1 MFRSTIQRL
10 ASDSGKRL
18 ASHRLAHTTS
28 HMSFAAKLLPHRVP
42 KNRNGPERDP
52 STLSNYEHF
61 SPVNTAV
68 SLKVNWADRKLAG
81 SVVYTL
87 ATSDS
92 PSELVLDTSYLDV
105 QAVLVN
111 GAQADFAVGARH
123 PIFGSPLTIALPADA
138 PRDLAV
144 EIKYSTTDKCTA
156 LQWLTPEQTAG
167 KKAPYFFSQCQA
179 IHARSVMP
187 SFDTPSVKSTYDI
200 VVESDHPVVAS
211 GLPIKS
217 DNKSLFT
224 FRQKVPIPAYLFALA
239 GGDLDS
245 APIGPRSDVYSEP
258 CNLHKCQYEFEA
270 DTERFIEAAEGIV
283 FPYEW
288 EKYDVLV
295 LPPSF
300 PYGGM
305 ENPNITFA
313 TPTLVSGDRQNVDV
327 IAHELAHSWSGNLV
341 TNCSWE
347 HFWLNEGWTVYLERR
362 IVGAL
367 EGEQNRHF
375 SAIIGWN
382 ALEESVKLMSKDPVQ
397 KTYTQLVVDLKPNG
411 GADPDDAFSSV
422 PYEKGSTFL
431 FFLET
436 DVAGSKEKFDPF
448 VKHYFTTFRY
458 KSVDTYQFI
467 DCLFDFYTN
476 VQPDETIVA
485 KLNAIDWDQT
495 LFSAGLPNKP
505 NFDTTLADECYSLAS
520 KWRHATSASDFS
532 ASDIASFNSS
542 QTVVFLITLIEYEG
556 KDGFTWASKSDL
568 VSKMGDIYSLATSSN
583 PEVIAKWYGI
593 SILGKLSPEY
603 QKLADWLG
611 TVGRMKYVRPGY
623 RALKSVDPALARSTF
638 AKNKDFYHP
647 ICRDMVAKDLQ

>member
-1 MFRSTIQRL
+1 MFSLRALSGVVTRSLVRAPHRRTM
-10 ASDSGKRL
+10 
-18 ASHRLAHTTS
+18 SH
-28 HMSFAAKLLPHRVP
+28 AARLLPHRVP
-42 KNRNGPERDP
+42 QKKGPERDP

-61 SPVNTAV
+61 KPTNTTV
-68 SLKVNWADRKLAG
+68 CLKVDWTDQKLAG
-81 SVVYTL
+81 SVTYDLTVEN
-87 ATSDS
+87 S
-92 PSELVLDTSYLDV
+92 PKNLVLDTSYLDIQEV
-105 QAVLVN
+105 QVN
-111 GAQADFAVGARH
+111 GHKADFSIGERH
-123 PIFGSPLTIALPADA
+123 NIFGSPLTITLPPNSGDKLQVKIA
-138 PRDLAV
+138 
-144 EIKYSTTDKCTA
+144 YSTTPSCTA

-187 SFDTPSVKSTYDI
+187 AFDTPSVKSTFDI
-200 VVESDHPVVAS
+200 EIESDHPVVAS

-217 DNKSLFT
+217 SNDTGKFV

-239 GGDLDS
+239 GGGLDS

-258 CNLHKCQYEFEA
+258 CDLHKCQYEFEA
-270 DTERFIEAAEGIV
+270 DTEKFINAAENIV

-367 EGEQNRHF
+367 EGEQQRHF

-382 ALEESVKLMSKDPVQ
+382 ALEESVKLMSRDPVQ
-397 KTYTQLVVDLKPNG
+397 ESYTQLVVDLKPNG

-436 DVAGSKEKFDPF
+436 EIGQAKFDPF
-448 VKHYFTTFRY
+448 VKHYFKHFRY
-458 KSVDTYQFI
+458 KSLDTYQFI
-467 DCLFDFYTN
+467 DCLFDFYANDKEVT
-476 VQPDETIVA
+476 D
-485 KLNAIDWDQT
+485 KLNAIDWEKT
-495 LFSAGLPNKP
+495 LFAPGLPNKP
-505 NFDTTLADECYSLAS
+505 KFDTTLADECYSLAS
-520 KWRHATSASDFS
+520 RWKDASDASAFS
-532 ASDIASFNSS
+532 AKDIASFNSS
-542 QTVVFLITLIEYEG
+542 QMVVFLITLSEYEG
-556 KDGFTWASKSDL
+556 KDGFSWANKKELISN
-568 VSKMGDIYSLATSSN
+568 MGDIYSLANSSN
-583 PEVIAKWYGI
+583 PEVIAKWY
-593 SILGKLSPEY
+593 SIAILAKVESEY
-603 QKLADWLG
+603 PKLADWLA
-611 TVGRMKYVRPGY
+611 TVGRMKFVRPGY
-623 RALKSVDPALARSTF
+623 RALNSVDPKLAKETF
-638 AKNKDFYHP
+638 EKNKDFYHP
-647 ICRDMVAKDLQ
+647 ICRDMVSKDLQ

>member
-1 MFRSTIQRL
+1 MFNLRAL
-10 ASDSGKRL
+10 SGVAHRFL
-18 ASHRLAHTTS
+18 TRQPHLRTMSH
-28 HMSFAAKLLPHRVP
+28 AARLLPNRVP
-42 KNRNGPERDP
+42 HKKGPERDP

-61 SPVNTAV
+61 KPTNTSVN
-68 SLKVNWADRKLAG
+68 LKVHWADQKLAG
-81 SVVYTL
+81 SVTYDLTV
-87 ATSDS
+87 DGN
-92 PSELVLDTSYLDV
+92 PDKLVLDTSYLDI
-105 QAVLVN
+105 QEILVN
-111 GAQADFAVGARH
+111 GHKADFSIGDRH
-123 PIFGSPLTIALPADA
+123 PIFGSPLTITLPATTNA
-138 PRDLAV
+138 PNIQVKISYA
-144 EIKYSTTDKCTA
+144 TTPSCTA

-187 SFDTPSVKSTYDI
+187 AFDTPSVKSTFDI
-200 VVESDHPVVAS
+200 EIESEHPVVAS

-217 DNKSLFT
+217 GSDANKFV

-258 CNLHKCQYEFEA
+258 CDLHKCQYEFEA
-270 DTERFIEAAEGIV
+270 DTEKFINAAEKIV

-367 EGEQNRHF
+367 EGEQQRHF

-382 ALEESVKLMSKDPVQ
+382 ALEESVKLMSRDPVQ
-397 KTYTQLVVDLKPNG
+397 ESYTQLVVDLKPNG

-431 FFLET
+431 FHLET
-436 DVAGSKEKFDPF
+436 LIGQAKFDPF
-448 VKHYFTTFRY
+448 VKHYFMHFRY
-458 KSVDTYQFI
+458 QSLDTYQFI
-467 DCLFDFYTN
+467 DCLFDFYANDKEVT
-476 VQPDETIVA
+476 D
-485 KLNAIDWDQT
+485 KLNALDWEKT
-495 LFSAGLPNKP
+495 LFAPGLPTKP
-505 NFDTTLADECYSLAS
+505 QFDTTLADECYSLAS
-520 KWRHATSASDFS
+520 RWKDASDASAFS
-532 ASDIASFNSS
+532 AQDIASFNSS
-542 QTVVFLITLIEYEG
+542 QMVVFLITLSEYEG
-556 KDGFTWASKSDL
+556 KNGFSWANKKELISQ
-568 VSKMGDIYSLATSSN
+568 MGDIYSLANSSN
-583 PEVIAKWYGI
+583 PEVIAKWY
-593 SILGKLSPEY
+593 SIAILAKVESEY
-603 QKLADWLG
+603 PKLADWLAA
-611 TVGRMKYVRPGY
+611 VGRMKFVRPGY
-623 RALKSVDPALARSTF
+623 RALNSVDPKLAKETF
-638 AKNKDFYHP
+638 EKNKDFYHP

>member
-1 MFRSTIQRL
+1 M
-10 ASDSGKRL
+10 
-18 ASHRLAHTTS
+18 SH
-28 HMSFAAKLLPHRVP
+28 AARLLPNRVP
-42 KNRNGPERDP
+42 SKNGPERDP

-61 SPVNTAV
+61 KPQNTAV
-68 SLKVNWADRKLAG
+68 SLKVHWADQKLAG
-81 SVVYTL
+81 SVTYDLDVSGNPET
-87 ATSDS
+87 
-92 PSELVLDTSYLDV
+92 LVLDTSYLDI
-105 QAVLVN
+105 QEVLVN
-111 GAQADFAVGARH
+111 NVKADFSVGDRH
-123 PIFGSPLTIALPADA
+123 DIFGSPLTITLP
-138 PRDLAV
+138 PSSGTHLNV
-144 EIKYSTTDKCTA
+144 KINYSTTPSCTA

-187 SFDTPSVKSTYDI
+187 AFDTPSVKSTFDI
-200 VVESDHPVVAS
+200 EIESEHPVVAS
-211 GLPIKS
+211 GLPIKGS
-217 DNKSLFT
+217 EVGKFV

-258 CNLHKCQYEFEA
+258 CDLHKCQYEFEA
-270 DTERFIEAAEGIV
+270 DTEKFINAAENIV

-367 EGEQNRHF
+367 EGEQQRHF

-382 ALEESVKLMSKDPVQ
+382 ALEESVKLMSRDPVQ
-397 KTYTQLVVDLKPNG
+397 ESYTQLVVDLKPNG

-431 FFLET
+431 FHLET
-436 DVAGSKEKFDPF
+436 DIGRAKFDPF
-448 VKHYFTTFRY
+448 VKHYFKHFRY
-458 KSVDTYQFI
+458 KSLDTYQFI
-467 DCLFDFYTN
+467 DCLFDFYAGDQEVT
-476 VQPDETIVA
+476 D
-485 KLNAIDWDQT
+485 KLNAIDWETT
-495 LFSAGLPNKP
+495 LFAPGLPVKP
-505 NFDTTLADECYSLAS
+505 KFDTTLADECYSLAGRW
-520 KWRHATSASDFS
+520 KNASDVSGFS
-532 ASDIASFNSS
+532 AADIASFNSS

-556 KDGFTWASKSDL
+556 KDGFSWANKQEL
-568 VSKMGDIYSLATSSN
+568 IQQMGDLYSLANSSN
-583 PEVIAKWYGI
+583 PEVIAKWFGI
-593 SILGKLSPEY
+593 AILAKVQSEY
-603 QKLADWLG
+603 LKLAEWLS
-611 TVGRMKYVRPGY
+611 TVGRMKFVRPGY
-623 RALKSVDPALARSTF
+623 RALNSVDPKLAKEAF
-638 AKNKDFYHP
+638 EKNKDFYHP

>member
-1 MFRSTIQRL
+1 M
-10 ASDSGKRL
+10 
-18 ASHRLAHTTS
+18 SH
-28 HMSFAAKLLPHRVP
+28 AARLLPNRVP
-42 KNRNGPERDP
+42 SQREGPERDP

-61 SPVNTAV
+61 KPSNTAV
-68 SLKVNWADRKLAG
+68 ALQVNWGAQKLAG
-81 SVVYTL
+81 SVTYDL
-87 ATSDS
+87 AVSGNPDK
-92 PSELVLDTSYLDV
+92 LVLDTSYLDIQEV
-105 QAVLVN
+105 QVN
-111 GAQADFAVGARH
+111 GHKADFSIGERH
-123 PIFGSPLTIALPADA
+123 SIFGSPLTIALPSNVGDKIQVKISYA
-138 PRDLAV
+138 
-144 EIKYSTTDKCTA
+144 TTPSCTA

-187 SFDTPSVKSTYDI
+187 AFDTPSVKSTFDI
-200 VVESDHPVVAS
+200 EIESEHPVVAS
-211 GLPIKS
+211 GLPIKGQPG
-217 DNKSLFT
+217 KYV

-258 CNLHKCQYEFEA
+258 CDLHKCQYEFEA
-270 DTERFIEAAEGIV
+270 DTEKFINAAEKIV

-367 EGEQNRHF
+367 EGEQQRHF

-382 ALEESVKLMSKDPVQ
+382 ALEESVKLMSRDPVQ
-397 KTYTQLVVDLKPNG
+397 ESYTQLVVDLKPNG

-436 DVAGSKEKFDPF
+436 EIGQAKFDPF
-448 VKHYFTTFRY
+448 VKHYFKHFRY
-458 KSVDTYQFI
+458 KSLDTYQFI
-467 DCLFDFYTN
+467 DCLFDFYANDQEVT
-476 VQPDETIVA
+476 D
-485 KLNAIDWDQT
+485 KLNAIDWEKT
-495 LFSAGLPNKP
+495 LFAPGLPTKP
-505 NFDTTLADECYSLAS
+505 KFDTTLADECYSLAARW
-520 KWRHATSASDFS
+520 KDASDASAFS

-542 QTVVFLITLIEYEG
+542 QMVVFLITLSEYEG
-556 KDGFTWASKSDL
+556 KDGFSWANKKDL
-568 VSKMGDIYSLATSSN
+568 ISKMGDIYSLATSSN

-593 SILGKLSPEY
+593 AILAKVESEY
-603 QKLADWLG
+603 LKLADWLA
-611 TVGRMKYVRPGY
+611 TVGRMKFVRPGY
-623 RALKSVDPALARSTF
+623 RALNSVDPKLAKETF
-638 AKNKDFYHP
+638 EKNKDFYHP